1 MEVAENTKFGK
12 IAFVGERELAIG
24 FKLVGIED
32 AFISD
37 AGTFSDKLK
46 ELFYSGNY
54 GLILASNSF
63 INSVEKKFLSLLNIS
78 VSPLVVFV
86 PVAEMGE
93 EEGVS
98 DLARRVLG
106 IKMDLGG
113 I

>member
-1 MEVAENTKFGK
+1 MVEKSKFGK

-32 AFISD
+32 SFIAD
-37 AGTFSDKLK
+37 EKVFPDKLK
-46 ELFYSGNY
+46 ELYYSGSF

-63 INSVEKKFLSLLNIS
+63 INLIDKKLLTLLYAS

-86 PVAEMGE
+86 PVTQAGE
-93 EEGVS
+93 EERLS

-106 IKMDLGG
+106 ISMDLGG
-113 I
+113 M